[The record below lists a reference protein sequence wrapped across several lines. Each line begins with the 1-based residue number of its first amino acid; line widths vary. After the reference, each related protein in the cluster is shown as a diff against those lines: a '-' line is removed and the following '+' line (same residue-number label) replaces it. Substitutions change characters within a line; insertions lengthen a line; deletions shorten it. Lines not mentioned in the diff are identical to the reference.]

1 MDDRFFDPRFGGGR
15 HILGADGR
23 PVGGVLQLPY
33 IPQDAGVQPGQAQQP
48 QMSGVVRPSSIGT
61 PLNIVKAL
69 VILVGVSIFFF
80 VLLTAGIVI
89 VALSKS
95 SADFVLDVFRWVNFA
110 DLSSRHGL
118 TSFFKIFLTTVFL
131 GLATYFLVRI
141 RKK

>member
-1 MDDRFFDPRFGGGR
+1 MDDRFFYPRFGSGR

-23 PVGGVLQLPY
+23 PAGGVPQLPY

-48 QMSGVVRPSSIGT
+48 QMAGVVRPSSTGT
-61 PLNIVKAL
+61 PLNVVKAL
-69 VILVGVSIFFF
+69 VILIGVSLFVF
-80 VLLTAGIVI
+80 VLLTTGIVI
-89 VALSKS
+89 AVLSKS

-110 DLSSRHGL
+110 DLSSMHGL